1 MVYGTLCHS
10 NRIPPS
16 VLNLKERKALGEK
29 ECWRLQNTD
38 DIPDPLKNRLTNRQ
52 TGTADNVY
60 ANHEYLLANTE
71 RESSRIQIDR
81 ISTLWLCVGFK
92 CLTKT
97 LLQLTHHRWKIQL
110 RRNQTSCSR
119 NQAKASRWQL
129 LLQEALCP
137 DTGIGSV
144 TEENPY
150 KVGSHPVFC
159 MWRRRIWTPMYLP
172 PSSLLGFKLISIRW
186 HKRKKK
192 QTI

>member
-1 MVYGTLCHS
+1 MLSPWWHSWSEGCRIPSYNQLHTMVYGTLCHS

-81 ISTLWLCVGFK
+81 ISTLWLYVGFK

-97 LLQLTHHRWKIQL
+97 LLQLTHHRWKDPIAQ
-110 RRNQTSCSR
+110 
-119 NQAKASRWQL
+119 KPDKL
-129 LLQEALCP
+129 LKKPSKSFKMAITVARGTVP
-137 DTGIGSV
+137 R
-144 TEENPY
+144 Y
-150 KVGSHPVFC
+150 RYWFC
-159 MWRRRIWTPMYLP
+159 HWRK
-172 PSSLLGFKLISIRW
+172 SL
-186 HKRKKK
+186 
-192 QTI
+192 